1 MSEPRIPDLR
11 PLTLSPLREPRRVSL
26 AEQVTRDLTARIVGG
41 ELRPGDQLPTER
53 ALMERYGVSRTVVR
67 EAMSSLRAA
76 GRLAT
81 QQGRGAFVLDPAA
94 PATAYRLD
102 PSEAGAAEDVLKLM
116 EIRIALESEAA
127 SLAAQRRDEA
137 GLAALARIT
146 AAFAESVADPAQ
158 SAVHDQAFHL
168 CVAELSGNLYF
179 GGMLGG
185 LSPRLLP
192 RARID
197 LFKDDDAARLAY
209 LRTLQVE
216 HANIQEAIRRA
227 DGEAARA
234 AMRLHL
240 SNSRERLR
248 AALDRLAGACEGAGQ
263 LV

>member
-1 MSEPRIPDLR
+1 MSEPRTLDL
-11 PLTLSPLREPRRVSL
+11 LPLREPRRVSL
-26 AEQVTRDLTARIVGG
+26 AERVTRDLAARMAGG

-53 ALMERYGVSRTVVR
+53 ALMARYGVSRTVVR

-94 PATAYRLD
+94 QPARYRLD
-102 PSEAGAAEDVLKLM
+102 PSEAGEAGDVLRLM
-116 EIRIALESEAA
+116 EIRIALEQEAA
-127 SLAAQRRDEA
+127 SLAAQRRDAA
-137 GLAALARIT
+137 GLAALERI
-146 AAFAESVADPAQ
+146 AADFAASVADPAR
-158 SAVHDQAFHL
+158 STEHDQAFHL
-168 CVAELSGNLYF
+168 CVAALSGNPYF
-179 GGMLGG
+179 GTLLGG

-197 LFKDDDAARLAY
+197 LFKDDQAARLAY

-216 HANIQEAIRRA
+216 HDNILEAIRRA
-227 DGEAARA
+227 DAEGARA

-248 AALDRLAGACEGAGQ
+248 AALDRLAGEGVAGGVGD
-263 LV
+263 LYDN

>member
-1 MSEPRIPDLR
+1 MSAPPPPPTGPAPLNLPLLR
-11 PLTLSPLREPRRVSL
+11 QPRRLSL
-26 AEQVTRDLTARIVGG
+26 ADRVTQDLAARIAQG

-81 QQGRGAFVLDPAA
+81 QQGRGAFVLQPAA
-94 PATAYRLD
+94 QTLSYRLD
-102 PSEAGAAEDVLKLM
+102 PSEAGDAEDVLKLM
-116 EIRIALESEAA
+116 EVRIALESEAA
-127 SLAAQRRDEA
+127 SLAAQRRDAA
-137 GLAALARIT
+137 GLASLVRI
-146 AAFAESVADPAQ
+146 AADFEASVADPGQ
-158 SAVHDQAFHL
+158 STVHDQAFHL
-168 CVAELSGNLYF
+168 CVAELSGNGHFAGL
-179 GGMLGG
+179 MTG

-197 LFKDDDAARLAY
+197 LFKDDEDARLAY

-216 HANIQEAIRRA
+216 HANILEAIRRA
-227 DGEAARA
+227 DAEGARA

-248 AALDRLAGACEGAGQ
+248 AALDRLAG
-263 LV
+263 

>member
-1 MSEPRIPDLR
+1 MSDPQPLVLPR
-11 PLTLSPLREPRRVSL
+11 LREPRRVSL
-26 AEQVTRDLTARIVGG
+26 AEQVVRDLAARMAQG

-53 ALMERYGVSRTVVR
+53 ALMQRYGVSRTVVR

-94 PATAYRLD
+94 QAPTYHLH
-102 PSEAGAAEDVLKLM
+102 PSEAGDAEDVLKLM

-127 SLAAQRRDEA
+127 SLAARRRDAA
-137 GLAALARIT
+137 GLAELQRI
-146 AAFAESVADPAQ
+146 ADAFGDSVADPAR
-158 SAVHDQAFHL
+158 STVHDQAFHL
-168 CVAELSGNLYF
+168 CVSELSGNGYF
-179 GGMLGG
+179 GAMLGG

-197 LFKDDDAARLAY
+197 LFKDDEVARLAY
-209 LRTLQVE
+209 LQTLQVE
-216 HANIQEAIRRA
+216 HANILEAIRRA
-227 DGEAARA
+227 DAEAARA

-248 AALDRLAGACEGAGQ
+248 AALDRLGGQGLAGGEGD
-263 LV
+263 LYDK